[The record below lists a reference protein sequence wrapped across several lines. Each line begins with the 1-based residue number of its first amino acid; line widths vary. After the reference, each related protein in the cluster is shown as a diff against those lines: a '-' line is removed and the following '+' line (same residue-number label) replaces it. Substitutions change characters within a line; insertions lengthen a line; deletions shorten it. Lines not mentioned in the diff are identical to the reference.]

1 MLVWRNKLCNGE
13 EKATIDA
20 DVEIGAF
27 ENEIDHCGVRE
38 HHHSE
43 LFKLVYVALDLF
55 KAIMVDLER
64 QVEDKFFSI
73 TQRMQG

>member
-1 MLVWRNKLCNGE
+1 LSNGE
-13 EKATIDA
+13 ESANIDA

-27 ENEIDHCGVRE
+27 ENEIDHCGVRN

-64 QVEDKFFSI
+64 QVQDKFLSI
-73 TQRMQG
+73 TQRVQG

>member
-1 MLVWRNKLCNGE
+1 MRRNKLANGE
-13 EKATIDA
+13 ESADIDA

-27 ENEIDHCGVRE
+27 ENEIDHCGVGN

-43 LFKLVYVALDLF
+43 LFKLVDVALDLF

-64 QVEDKFFSI
+64 QVEDKFLSI
-73 TQRMQG
+73 TQRVQG

>member
-1 MLVWRNKLCNGE
+1 MSNGE
-13 EKATIDA
+13 ESADIDA
-20 DVEIGAF
+20 YVEIGAF
-27 ENEIDHCGVRE
+27 ENEIDHCGVRD

-55 KAIMVDLER
+55 KAVMVDLER

-73 TQRMQG
+73 AQRVQG